1 MRLVRLYSNQPQ
13 LFEPIEFNDGFSVV
27 LGEIRIPE
35 NRNLDT
41 HNLGKTTIAQ
51 LIDFCLLKGKDQS
64 FFLFKHE
71 DRFAGFK
78 FFIEIRLPDERFLTI
93 GRAVIPGSKVDL
105 KRSDTPI
112 ADATKLDDS
121 EWDHNNVAFERA
133 RTLLD
138 GMLGFEALQ
147 PWGFR
152 NLVGYL
158 IRNQYDYQDV
168 FQLGKFSG
176 KHQSWKPFV
185 AHLLGMEADLAKDL
199 YDKREARDQV
209 AETLRTIIGDWGAE
223 DTDPSVISG
232 LMAVKERQIQQKQA
246 GLESLNFRDE
256 DARTT
261 AEVVEDTETRIA
273 AMNEERY
280 RLSHLVSR
288 LEDSLL
294 EKQIV
299 FKPADATALFEQA
312 GVVLPNQLER
322 DYEQL
327 IAFNQAITAERRD
340 ALKSQLDSSRERMA
354 TISGEL
360 ETLNVKRTQSLEFL
374 RESDAVV
381 KFKDLSSELTE
392 LRAELNTLES
402 KLEAASRLGE
412 LRREHRTLTEQ
423 FNELQSEAEEQ
434 IAQISRDE
442 KSLFARL
449 RQHFGEIV
457 HGVVGQNAILAL
469 KVNASGGLDFTAEFV
484 TEAGVATAGDEGTSY
499 KKLLCI
505 AFDLAMLRAYEGVSF
520 PRFVYHDG
528 ALEQLELRK
537 REKLIG
543 VFREYV
549 SYGIQPIITV
559 LDSDLPSSVDDTP
572 RTVARA
578 EVIVTLHDDGKEG
591 RVFRMEPW

>member
-1 MRLVRLYSNQPQ
+1 VRLVRLYSNQPH

-51 LIDFCLLKGKDQS
+51 LIDFCLLKGKDPS

-78 FFIEIRLPDERFLTI
+78 FFIEIRLPDGGFLTI
-93 GRAVIPGSKVDL
+93 GRAVVPGSKVDL
-105 KRSDTPI
+105 KRSETSIP
-112 ADATKLDDS
+112 DAAELEDS
-121 EWDHNNVAFERA
+121 AWDHPTVAFERA
-133 RTLLD
+133 RSLLD
-138 GMLGFEALQ
+138 GMLGSEALR

-152 NLVGYL
+152 NVVGYL
-158 IRNQYDYQDV
+158 IRSQYDYQDV

-185 AHLLGMEADLAKDL
+185 AHLLGMEAGLAKDL
-199 YDKREARDQV
+199 YEKRDARDQA
-209 AETLRTIIGDWGAE
+209 AETLRTIIGDWGA
-223 DTDPSVISG
+223 DNTDPSVISG
-232 LMAVKERQIQQKQA
+232 LIAVKERQIEQKQA
-246 GLESLNFRDE
+246 GLDSLNFRDE

-261 AEVVEDTETRIA
+261 AEVVEETEARIA
-273 AMNEERY
+273 ALNEERY
-280 RLSHLVSR
+280 RLTNLVSR
-288 LEDSLL
+288 LEDSLRD
-294 EKQIV
+294 KQIV
-299 FKPADATALFEQA
+299 FKPADAKALFEQA
-312 GVVLPNQLER
+312 GVVLPDQIEKE
-322 DYEQL
+322 YEQL
-327 IAFNQAITAERRD
+327 IAFNRAITAERRD
-340 ALKSQLDSSRERMA
+340 ALMSQLDSSRERIA
-354 TISGEL
+354 TINGEL
-360 ETLNVKRTQSLEFL
+360 EVLNAKRTQSLGFL
-374 RESDAVV
+374 RESDAVT
-381 KFKDLSSELTE
+381 KFKDLSGELTA

-423 FNELQSEAEEQ
+423 FNEFQTRAEEQ
-434 IAQISRDE
+434 IAEISRDE

-449 RQHFGEIV
+449 RRHFGEIV
-457 HGVVGQNAILAL
+457 QEVVGQNAILAI
-469 KVNASGGLDFTAEFV
+469 KVNASGGLDFTAEFI

-559 LDSDLPSSVDDTP
+559 LDSDLPASIDETP
-572 RTVARA
+572 RTVARS
-578 EVIVTLHDDGKEG
+578 EVIVTLHDDGKDG
-591 RVFRMEPW
+591 RLFKMEPW